1 MSSILIGGS
10 MRKAVLEYLR
20 TQRTGVL
27 AVEMQDGSPHA
38 TPMHFAH
45 CEGPFIF
52 YFETNRKYRKA
63 EAFQNEKKNRASLVL
78 GGDESTMKIF
88 QVDGTIEVISNEEKE
103 NFDTVYFGKFPE
115 KKEKAKNNPDSLSFK
130 FIPTWWK
137 FSDFKHPDGKLV
149 IESENIDVLNEDR
162 TKTGEVRLIDDI
174 HWYGLLHSSARIW
187 IMNSAKEI
195 LLQHRDSSSLEHP
208 DTWDASAA
216 GHISAGDD
224 SLGTALEE
232 VKQEIGVQLV
242 ESDLK
247 FLGTLKKNNVSS
259 DGKFKDHSFEDIY
272 LVQKDIAISDLVME
286 RGEVSNLKWV
296 PLEEFKKMVHEKDPQ
311 LVPHPE
317 EYEFLLSHIG

>member
-1 MSSILIGGS
+1 MSSILIDGS

-20 TQRTGVL
+20 TQRVGVL
-27 AVEMQDGSPHA
+27 AVEMQDGSPHGA
-38 TPMHFAH
+38 VVHFAH

-63 EAFQNEKKNRASLVL
+63 EALLGGIKSRASFVL
-78 GGDESTMKIF
+78 GADESAMKTF
-88 QVDGTIEVISNEEKE
+88 QVDGTIELVSAEEKE
-103 NFDTVYFGKFPE
+103 NFDTVYFAKFPE
-115 KKEKAKNNPDSLSFK
+115 KTEKAKKNPDAIFFK
-130 FIPTWWK
+130 FVPTWWR
-137 FSDFKHPDGKLV
+137 FTDFKHPGGKLI

-187 IMNSAKEI
+187 IMNSQNEI
-195 LLQHRDSSSLEHP
+195 LLQHRDSSSIENP

-232 VKQEIGVQLV
+232 VRQEIGVQLV
-242 ESDLK
+242 KSDLK
-247 FLGTLKKNNVSS
+247 LLGTLKKNTVSS
-259 DGKFKDHSFEDIY
+259 DGKFKDNSFEDIY
-272 LVQKDIAISDLVME
+272 LVRKDIATSDLTME

-296 PLEEFKKMVHEKDPQ
+296 PLEEFKKMVAEKDPQ

-317 EYEFLLSHIG
+317 EYEFLLKHIG